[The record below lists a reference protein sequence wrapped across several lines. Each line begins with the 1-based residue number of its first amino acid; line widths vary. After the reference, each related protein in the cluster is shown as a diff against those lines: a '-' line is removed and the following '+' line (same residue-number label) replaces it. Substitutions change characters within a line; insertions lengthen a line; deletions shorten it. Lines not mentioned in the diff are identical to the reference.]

1 MTVQLFATEGELTV
15 VRRLAVIAYGA
26 WNVQWPESV
35 PEDQRPQLA
44 DDRAF
49 GYISRLPGGAGR
61 MGRRF
66 VRADVDITAA
76 EYNDAGII
84 IPHTGYSA
92 VETVLD
98 AAASQTSEEAVLER
112 DITRDGLGGLVPGED
127 FDVGDLVDVVI
138 WGKVLRLPV
147 TAIEAVTQSGAVID
161 WSVKVGGQLV
171 ADDAERKRTNQE
183 LERTIFQ
190 ERRERQKDIEG
201 VKKQAQEALDAASVA
216 VVDSIPEWATS
227 SSETVPPSAG
237 WSTKAPA
244 RRAGQFLWR
253 RDVVEFGDGR
263 VERTD
268 PVVVTG
274 NAGAVGATGP
284 QGPAGPKGE
293 PGSDG
298 VAGKDGLGI
307 KDTVITYAA
316 SSSGVRAPT
325 AGWSAQPPAASAG
338 QFVWTR
344 TVLAYTDGT
353 SETVFAVGK
362 IGNTGPKGDT
372 GRDGLPGKDGTK
384 LVSTTV
390 SYAVSS
396 SGTTAPTSGWKASP
410 PAASPGKFMWTRSV
424 WKYSDGT
431 SETGYAIGKI
441 GNTGPKGAT
450 GPAGP
455 QGTQGPKGTTGA
467 TGPQGVSVK
476 TVTRF
481 WRWSATKPGTPTG
494 TANPSGWST
503 TQPAYVVGQKLWTT
517 TRTLLSN
524 NTASWSPTTE
534 EASVSAATAISQQAA
549 NNKNRVWYA
558 ATAPG
563 ATKGERAGDTWFRYS
578 GSTIVGQ
585 WRWTGS
591 TWTSQKVG
599 NQVIANLD
607 AGKITT
613 GTLDA
618 NLIGADSIT
627 ARHIVAAQPGN
638 MIPNGDLTQGLAGWS
653 TQLRLN
659 PNAQT
664 AVPNGK
670 TLYTPAGLGTIAAHG
685 TENWFNVTPGAQYA
699 FEIWLYGTPGTMLF
713 IECRNQDGQHAGK
726 AGPVANEGDA
736 YTGGHHYFVSG
747 RKLTNRWV
755 RYSCVYTMDEN
766 TTRARL
772 ANWYFNHQNGDVTN
786 GVVYFGGVSLRPMAD
801 ASLVVDGSITA
812 DKLAAGSITADK
824 IKAGAIDATKVN
836 AEEIFLTKDADA
848 SLSEQ
853 WKEMQLALSL
863 LQSQNTYLADRFYK
877 ESSRKVGFGYKNGTS
892 LSGSPLFKGL
902 FSVDGYSL
910 IAKGAWRG
918 RVLTIDLSQNHGNQ
932 IIHGQSYT
940 EIDAGNRKVS
950 AGPKSSVFF
959 EVDPLTPD
967 TTVLRPSSDW
977 YAPSARWYTIP
988 GMVKTASTDAAEVSV
1003 TGQVTFTNVHRG
1015 ATYGIRICIDGENR
1029 WEWKSTKFGP
1039 LGPLGEPTWSHHV
1052 KYNGPIRPSSKVE
1065 IQAFCDHQT
1074 AGKRKVTTATE
1085 VKVTMYSY

>member
-227 SSETVPPSAG
+227 SSETVPPSTG
-237 WSTKAPA
+237 WSTQAPA

-284 QGPAGPKGE
+284 RGPAGPKGE

-316 SSSGVRAPT
+316 SSSGVQAPT

-390 SYAVSS
+390 AYAVSS

-410 PAASPGKFMWTRSV
+410 PAASPGQFMWTRSV

-455 QGTQGPKGTTGA
+455 QGTQGPKGATGA

-563 ATKGERAGDTWFRYS
+563 ATKGERAGDTWFQYS

-618 NLIGADSIT
+618 NRIAADSIT
-627 ARHIVAAQPGN
+627 AQHLAITPGN
-638 MIPNGDLTQGLAGWS
+638 LFPDPHFLDPSWAGTGMQQDTQYGERVLAI
-653 TQLRLN
+653 
-659 PNAQT
+659 T
-664 AVPNGK
+664 AVGK
-670 TLYTPAGLGTIAAHG
+670 RRGRYLQPAGKRDASMTL
-685 TENWFNVTPGAQYA
+685 EPGAAYRLTCKARFGGSRGITFVSVYARFINSQGAMSVRRLAQIPRESQVNYA
-699 FEIWLYGTPGTMLF
+699 FGSVSVGFTAPDDMSTGTCTLGFFVEKEHP
-713 IECRNQDGQHAGK
+713 DGSVVLADMR
-726 AGPVANEGDA
+726 V
-736 YTGGHHYFVSG
+736 
-747 RKLTNRWV
+747 V
-755 RYSCVYTMDEN
+755 R
-766 TTRARL
+766 A
-772 ANWYFNHQNGDVTN
+772 
-786 GVVYFGGVSLRPMAD
+786 AD

-877 ESSRKVGFGYKNGTS
+877 ESSRKVGFGYKNGTT

-902 FSVDGYSL
+902 FSVGGYSL
-910 IAKGAWRG
+910 IAKGTWRG
-918 RVLTIDLSQNHGNQ
+918 RVLTIDLSQNHDNQ
-932 IIHGQSYT
+932 IIHGQNYA

-950 AGPKSSVFF
+950 TGPESSVFF